1 MYDTSS
7 FLQAAKEYVNADIKE
22 SSLEDI
28 SSVIKVNREEIIYD
42 YRVNELKNSMNRS
55 GVSEAETIL
64 SNFFN
69 LYKSELNTAKNEKE
83 TIDLDILKQVNAVK
97 EVGVL
102 DSIGDV
108 GGTVIGEKNIGV
120 VDEKND
126 LPSDVSR
133 DDEQ

>member
-1 MYDTSS
+1 
-7 FLQAAKEYVNADIKE
+7 
-22 SSLEDI
+22 
-28 SSVIKVNREEIIYD
+28 
-42 YRVNELKNSMNRS
+42 MNRS